1 MDENQILE
9 LLLARNEQAIGE
21 VDNVYGKRL
30 YNLAYGILKNRE
42 DAGECV
48 NDTLW
53 KAWRAIPPARPKYL
67 WAFLS
72 KICRNTAIS
81 RLRFENAE
89 KRHGAVYELSEEME
103 QCIPDRFGEEK
114 IESRALVLAF
124 NQFLDSLSKE
134 KRLIFMRRY
143 WYGESVSEIAKR
155 FEISESKVKASL
167 FRTRNYLKQFLQ
179 REGFEE

>member
-89 KRHGAVYELSEEME
+89 KRHGGAN
-103 QCIPDRFGEEK
+103 GK
-114 IESRALVLAF
+114 
-124 NQFLDSLSKE
+124 
-134 KRLIFMRRY
+134 
-143 WYGESVSEIAKR
+143 
-155 FEISESKVKASL
+155 
-167 FRTRNYLKQFLQ
+167 
-179 REGFEE
+179 